1 MQSLDII
8 SINIWQI
15 LISFCNLIIL
25 FFIVKKILFEPVKK
39 MVAEREALAAGI
51 IDEANEQKKLALEDK
66 ALWESKLS
74 AADKEADEIIKKAV
88 AKADRRSDVIIGNAQ
103 ERADGILRQA
113 KVDAELEQKKAQ
125 EGIRREIIDLSSVLT
140 KKMLKREINERDH
153 REMIDEFLQDI
164 GDIS

>member
-1 MQSLDII
+1 MQTLDII

-25 FFIVKKILFEPVKK
+25 FFIVKKFLFEPVKK

-51 IDEANEQKKLALEDK
+51 IEEANEQKKAASADK

-74 AADKEADEIIKKAV
+74 TADKEADEIIKKAV
-88 AKADRRSDVIIGNAQ
+88 AKADKRSDVIIGNAQ

-113 KVDAELEQKKAQ
+113 KIDAELEQKKAQ

-140 KKMLKREINERDH
+140 KKMLKREINEQDH

>member
-1 MQSLDII
+1 MQPLDII

-15 LISFCNLIIL
+15 VISLCNLAIL
-25 FFIVKKILFEPVKK
+25 FFIVKKVLFEPVKK
-39 MVAEREALAAGI
+39 MVADREALAQGI
-51 IDEANEQKKLALEDK
+51 IDDANAQLKTAQEEK
-66 ALWESKLS
+66 ALWEDKLK
-74 AADKEADEIIKKAV
+74 AADREADDIIKKAV
-88 AKADRRSDVIIGNAQ
+88 AKADKRSDVIINNAQ

-140 KKMLKREINERDH
+140 KKMLKREIKEEDH

-164 GDIS
+164 GEIS

>member
-25 FFIVKKILFEPVKK
+25 FFVVKLVLFKPVKK
-39 MVAEREALAAGI
+39 MIAEREALAAGI
-51 IDEANEQKKLALEDK
+51 IDEANEQKKAALEDK

-74 AADKEADEIIKKAV
+74 NADKEADEIIKKAV

-125 EGIRREIIDLSSVLT
+125 EVIRREIIDLSSVLT

-153 REMIDEFLQDI
+153 RGMIDEFLQDI

>member
-15 LISFCNLIIL
+15 VISLLNLVIL
-25 FFIVKKILFEPVKK
+25 FFIVKKVLFEPVKK
-39 MVAEREALAAGI
+39 MIAEREAMAQSI
-51 IDEANEQKKLALEDK
+51 ITEANETLDQAKEQKVLYDTKI
-66 ALWESKLS
+66 
-74 AADKEADEIIKKAV
+74 AAAHDEADAIIKKAV
-88 AKADRRSDVIIGNAQ
+88 AKADRRSDVIIENAQ